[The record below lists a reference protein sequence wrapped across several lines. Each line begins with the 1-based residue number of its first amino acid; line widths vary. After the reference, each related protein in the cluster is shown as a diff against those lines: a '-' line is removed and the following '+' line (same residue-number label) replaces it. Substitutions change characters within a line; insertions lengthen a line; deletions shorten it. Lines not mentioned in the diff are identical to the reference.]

1 MCSYIQFGTKHKKS
15 KEQRNPTNHP
25 WLHQNQINQWECD
38 LSSIDH
44 APPRRIFAS
53 VSLVNFQCKLALV
66 RSVTP
71 SAFAVNANEI
81 NTMDAATPAVIN
93 NDAANA
99 HAAFLDRSSRD
110 PVAMSI
116 ASSASSRTSTVTA
129 PYVDDSSRIG
139 GIVVVVVV
147 TRAIKAIKA
156 IESTPRP
163 F

>member
-1 MCSYIQFGTKHKKS
+1 MQLQFGTKHKKS
-15 KEQRNPTNHP
+15 KETNKSDFT
-25 WLHQNQINQWECD
+25 NQIKQWECD
-38 LSSIDH
+38 LSIDH
-44 APPRRIFAS
+44 APPRLFLDIFAS
-53 VSLVNFQCKLALV
+53 VSPVNFQYKLALV

-71 SAFAVNANEI
+71 PAFAVNANEI
-81 NTMDAATPAVIN
+81 NTMHAATPAVIN

-139 GIVVVVVV
+139 GIV
-147 TRAIKAIKA
+147 TRVIKAIKA

>member
-1 MCSYIQFGTKHKKS
+1 MQLQFWTEHKHKKAKS
-15 KEQRNPTNHP
+15 KRKKPNDHP
-25 WLHQNQINQWECD
+25 SIIIITNQIKRWECD
-38 LSSIDH
+38 LSIHH

-81 NTMDAATPAVIN
+81 NTMHAATPAVIN

-99 HAAFLDRSSRD
+99 HAAFLDRCCRD
-110 PVAMSI
+110 PIAMSI

-129 PYVDDSSRIG
+129 PYVDSSRIG
-139 GIVVVVVV
+139 GIVV
-147 TRAIKAIKA
+147 TRAIKSIDEIK
-156 IESTPRP
+156 STPRP

>member
-1 MCSYIQFGTKHKKS
+1 MQLQFGTKHKKS
-15 KEQRNPTNHP
+15 KRAKKPNKPGFT
-25 WLHQNQINQWECD
+25 NQIKSNQWECD
-38 LSSIDH
+38 LSIDH

-81 NTMDAATPAVIN
+81 NTMHHATPAVIN

-99 HAAFLDRSSRD
+99 HAAFLDRSRRD
-110 PVAMSI
+110 PVAMSF

-139 GIVVVVVV
+139 GIFVVVVV